1 MNYRHAFHAGN
12 FADVIKHAALVRI
25 LLYLNAKPAAYRVI
39 DTHAGAGLYDLASNE
54 ARRGAEWQA
63 GIGRVFAAEAAGDLP
78 KAARSLLAPYLD
90 AVRALNP
97 SDRLTQYPGSPL
109 LARAVMRP
117 QDRLVACELEPHA
130 AASLARHLR
139 DPRVKTLAIDGWT
152 ALSAYV
158 PPKERRGLV
167 LVDPPFEQPDEFAR
181 LAATVA
187 EAHRKWAT
195 GCYMLWYPVKDRA
208 GPDRLAKA
216 VRRAGMSK
224 VLRAELLVAPP
235 AAEGPLAGSGLIIV
249 NPPWPLEAELKV
261 LLPTLAPLLAREG
274 AAGGRGM
281 WRLDWLAAAG

>member
-12 FADVIKHAALVRI
+12 FADVIKHVVLVRI

-39 DTHAGAGLYDLASNE
+39 DTHAGGGLYDLTSDE

-63 GIGRVFAAEAAGDLP
+63 GIGRVFAAQAAGDLP
-78 KAARSLLAPYLD
+78 DAVAALLAPYLD

-97 SDRLTQYPGSPL
+97 ADRLTHYPGSPL

-130 AASLARHLR
+130 AAALARHLR
-139 DPRVKTLAIDGWT
+139 DPRVKTLTIDGWT

-158 PPKERRGLV
+158 PPTERRGLV

-181 LAATVA
+181 LAATVT

-195 GCYMLWYPVKDRA
+195 GGYLLWYPIKDRV

-216 VRRAGMSK
+216 IRRAGIAK

-235 AAEGPLAGSGLIIV
+235 AAGGPLAGSGLIVI
-249 NPPWPLEAELKV
+249 NPPWPLEAELKA
-261 LLPTLAPLLAREG
+261 LLPVLAQLLVREG
-274 AAGGRGM
+274 TARGM
-281 WRLDWLAAAG
+281 WRLDWLTAETAN